1 MRRGAGPEGLRNAGN
16 KARQTY
22 KEHGIKRKKGKK
34 TQLKMDFFFISIST
48 SPLMVRPKEGKWILT
63 RSSPLNRT
71 KQSFL
76 YTTSNLSPNSQ
87 YNLWRLEQRTNKE
100 LDNLIFEFS
109 SSLYQQSATITNKVV
124 TFMAIE
130 KHRLERS
137 PSF

>member
-1 MRRGAGPEGLRNAGN
+1 
-16 KARQTY
+16 
-22 KEHGIKRKKGKK
+22 
-34 TQLKMDFFFISIST
+34 MDFFFISIST
-48 SPLMVRPKEGKWILT
+48 SPLMVRPKEGKWIFT

>member
-1 MRRGAGPEGLRNAGN
+1 
-16 KARQTY
+16 
-22 KEHGIKRKKGKK
+22 
-34 TQLKMDFFFISIST
+34 MDFFFISIST

-109 SSLYQQSATITNKVV
+109 SSLYQ
-124 TFMAIE
+124 
-130 KHRLERS
+130 
-137 PSF
+137 